1 MLMKGY
7 IMFFTEPGEF
17 EVLNCWVCNKECDVE
32 RNIFGP
38 TNWISAMAKR
48 GKLHDEFRC
57 PNSRE
62 EWHVKALKLLEEKRS
77 TESDTIKSIL
87 DLEISKLVLS
97 HK

>member
-7 IMFFTEPGEF
+7 NVFITEPGEF
-17 EVLNCWVCNKECDVE
+17 EVLNCRVCNKRCDVE

-62 EWHVKALKLLEEKRS
+62 KWHEKALTLLEEKRS
-77 TESDTIKSIL
+77 TESDTIKNIL